1 MQKEEKIL
9 EVSREMRKPFSYMR
23 YSKFNDKVEFE
34 LSLNIGVQ
42 VTNVS

>member
-1 MQKEEKIL
+1 MQKEEQIL
-9 EVSREMRKPFSYMR
+9 EVCREMRKPFSYMR
-23 YSKFNDKVEFE
+23 YSNDKVEFE